1 MKGNESGSD
10 RVIRIILGIILI
22 ILGWFVLGNNT
33 LGVILDIIGI
43 ILIITGI
50 TGFCLLYTLFGM
62 STRKKEP
69 SA

>member
-1 MKGNESGSD
+1 MRSNESSSD

-22 ILGWFVLGNNT
+22 ILGWIALGNNT

-50 TGFCLLYTLFGM
+50 TGFCLIYTLFGM

-69 SA
+69 NA